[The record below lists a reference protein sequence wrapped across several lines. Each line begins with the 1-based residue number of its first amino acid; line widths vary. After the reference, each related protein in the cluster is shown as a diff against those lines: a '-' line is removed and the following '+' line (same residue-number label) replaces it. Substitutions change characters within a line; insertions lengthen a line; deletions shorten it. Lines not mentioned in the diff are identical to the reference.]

1 MLFLLTW
8 NAIFALVYYTNRP
21 TGTLNHSTDFRLHQ
35 MLQKTTSRLIA
46 LYKDQLRWDLTQL
59 SFRRN
64 VDSKRRYQDTIRMG
78 KAGEELKNLVTRSLP
93 LESLV
98 ALGRRINHCVK
109 TFFAFSPDPTDCP
122 LGLRGSPFPL
132 PDTFSL
138 YQLPMS
144 PQRLSP
150 VIDLTSWL
158 ARMGT

>member
-64 VDSKRRYQDTIRMG
+64 VDSKRRYRDTIRMG

-122 LGLRGSPFPL
+122 LGLRGSPFAL

-144 PQRLSP
+144 PQRLSL
-150 VIDLTSWL
+150 VIDLTCL

>member
-98 ALGRRINHCVK
+98 ALGRR

-122 LGLRGSPFPL
+122 LGLRGSPFAL

-150 VIDLTSWL
+150 VIDLTCL

>member
-8 NAIFALVYYTNRP
+8 NAIFALVYYMNRP
-21 TGTLNHSTDFRLHQ
+21 TRTLNNSTDFRLHQ

-78 KAGEELKNLVTRSLP
+78 KAGEELKNLVTRSRP
-93 LESLV
+93 LESRV

-122 LGLRGSPFPL
+122 LGLRGSPFAL

-150 VIDLTSWL
+150 VIDLTWL

>member
-64 VDSKRRYQDTIRMG
+64 VDSKRRHQDTIRMG

-98 ALGRRINHCVK
+98 ALGRRINQCVK

-122 LGLRGSPFPL
+122 LGLRGSPFAL

-150 VIDLTSWL
+150 VIDLTWL

>member
-46 LYKDQLRWDLTQL
+46 LYKDQRRWDLTQL

-98 ALGRRINHCVK
+98 ALGRRINDCVK

-122 LGLRGSPFPL
+122 LGLRGSPFAL

-144 PQRLSP
+144 PQRLSL
-150 VIDLTSWL
+150 VIDLTCL

>member
-109 TFFAFSPDPTDCP
+109 TFFAFSPDPTDCL
-122 LGLRGSPFPL
+122 LGLRGSPFAL

-144 PQRLSP
+144 PQRLSL
-150 VIDLTSWL
+150 VIDLTCL

>member
-8 NAIFALVYYTNRP
+8 NAIFALLYYTNRP
-21 TGTLNHSTDFRLHQ
+21 TGTLNNSTDFRLHQ

-122 LGLRGSPFPL
+122 LGLRGSPFAL

-144 PQRLSP
+144 PQRLSL
-150 VIDLTSWL
+150 VIDLTCL

>member
-8 NAIFALVYYTNRP
+8 NAIFALLYYTNRP
-21 TGTLNHSTDFRLHQ
+21 TGTLNNSTDFRLHQ

-122 LGLRGSPFPL
+122 LGLRGSPFAL

-144 PQRLSP
+144 PQRLSL
-150 VIDLTSWL
+150 VTDLTCL

>member
-98 ALGRRINHCVK
+98 ALGRR

-150 VIDLTSWL
+150 VIDLTCL

>member
-46 LYKDQLRWDLTQL
+46 LYKDQRRWDLTQL

-98 ALGRRINHCVK
+98 ALGRRINDCVK
-109 TFFAFSPDPTDCP
+109 TFFAFSPDPTDYP
-122 LGLRGSPFPL
+122 LGLRGSPFAL

-144 PQRLSP
+144 PQRLSL
-150 VIDLTSWL
+150 VIDLTCL

>member
-98 ALGRRINHCVK
+98 ALGRRINDCVK

-122 LGLRGSPFPL
+122 LGLRGSPFAL

-144 PQRLSP
+144 PQRLSL
-150 VIDLTSWL
+150 VIDLTCL

>member
-64 VDSKRRYQDTIRMG
+64 VDSKRRYEDTIRMG
-78 KAGEELKNLVTRSLP
+78 KAGKELKNLVTRSLP

-98 ALGRRINHCVK
+98 ALGRRINDCVK

-122 LGLRGSPFPL
+122 LGLRGSPFAL

-144 PQRLSP
+144 PQRLSL
-150 VIDLTSWL
+150 VIDLTCL

>member
-8 NAIFALVYYTNRP
+8 NAIFALLYYTNRP
-21 TGTLNHSTDFRLHQ
+21 TGTLNNSTDFRLHQ
-35 MLQKTTSRLIA
+35 ILQKTTSRLIA

-98 ALGRRINHCVK
+98 ALGRR

-150 VIDLTSWL
+150 VIDLTCL

>member
-8 NAIFALVYYTNRP
+8 NAIFALLYYTNRP
-21 TGTLNHSTDFRLHQ
+21 TGTLNNSTDFRLHQ

-109 TFFAFSPDPTDCP
+109 TFFTFSPDPTDYP
-122 LGLRGSPFPL
+122 LGLRGSPFAL

-144 PQRLSP
+144 PQRLSL
-150 VIDLTSWL
+150 VIDLTCL

>member
-21 TGTLNHSTDFRLHQ
+21 TRTLNNSTNFRLHQ

-46 LYKDQLRWDLTQL
+46 LYKDQLRWDLIQL

-122 LGLRGSPFPL
+122 LGLRGSPFAL

-150 VIDLTSWL
+150 VIDLTWI

>member
-8 NAIFALVYYTNRP
+8 NAISALVYYTNRP
-21 TGTLNHSTDFRLHQ
+21 TRTLNNSTDFRLHQ

-46 LYKDQLRWDLTQL
+46 LYKDQLRWDLIQL

-122 LGLRGSPFPL
+122 LGLRGSPFAL

-150 VIDLTSWL
+150 VIDLTWI

>member
-8 NAIFALVYYTNRP
+8 NAIFALLYYTNRP
-21 TGTLNHSTDFRLHQ
+21 TGTLNNSTDFRLHQ

-93 LESLV
+93 LGSLV

-122 LGLRGSPFPL
+122 LGLRGSPFAL

-144 PQRLSP
+144 PQRLSL
-150 VIDLTSWL
+150 VIDLTCL

>member
-1 MLFLLTW
+1 
-8 NAIFALVYYTNRP
+8 
-21 TGTLNHSTDFRLHQ
+21 
-35 MLQKTTSRLIA
+35 
-46 LYKDQLRWDLTQL
+46 
-59 SFRRN
+59 
-64 VDSKRRYQDTIRMG
+64 MG

-122 LGLRGSPFPL
+122 LGLRGSPFAL

-150 VIDLTSWL
+150 VIDLTWL

>member
-98 ALGRRINHCVK
+98 ALVRRINDCVK

-122 LGLRGSPFPL
+122 LGLRGSPFAL

-144 PQRLSP
+144 PQRLSL
-150 VIDLTSWL
+150 VIDLTCL

>member
-8 NAIFALVYYTNRP
+8 NAIFALVYYMNRP
-21 TGTLNHSTDFRLHQ
+21 TRTLNNSTDFRLHQ

-78 KAGEELKNLVTRSLP
+78 KAGEELKKLVTRSLP

-98 ALGRRINHCVK
+98 ALGRRINHCLK
-109 TFFAFSPDPTDCP
+109 TFFAFPPDPTDCP
-122 LGLRGSPFPL
+122 LGLRGSPFAL

-150 VIDLTSWL
+150 VIDLTWL

>member
-64 VDSKRRYQDTIRMG
+64 VDSKRRYQGTIRMG

-109 TFFAFSPDPTDCP
+109 TFFAFSPDPCDCP
-122 LGLRGSPFPL
+122 LGLRGSPFAL

-144 PQRLSP
+144 PQRLSL
-150 VIDLTSWL
+150 VIDLTCL

>member
-46 LYKDQLRWDLTQL
+46 LYKDQLRWDLSQL

-98 ALGRRINHCVK
+98 ALGRRNNHCVK
-109 TFFAFSPDPTDCP
+109 TFFAFSPDPTDCL

-150 VIDLTSWL
+150 VIDLTCL

>member
-78 KAGEELKNLVTRSLP
+78 KAGEELKNLVTRSLH

-98 ALGRRINHCVK
+98 ALGRRINDCVK

-122 LGLRGSPFPL
+122 LGLRGSPFAL

-144 PQRLSP
+144 PQRLSL
-150 VIDLTSWL
+150 VIDLTCL